1 MTKSSSSRRLNV
13 PGALCGLVLGL
24 LSGASTASEITML
37 STQLRPVDEAEK
49 VRNVLL
55 KGVPDTVKFVPEE
68 TGPFTTRLGA
78 EIKAG
83 KGLVSVVGALDS
95 ELASVGLG
103 NLNDLSGLV
112 GKLSASRSFNPSF
125 IELGKLGGDKVRM
138 VPWMYASYIM
148 AANKKALP
156 YLPKGADVSTLTYQ
170 QLREWAENIKKAT
183 GEAKLGFPAG
193 PKGLM
198 HRFFQGFLYPSY
210 TGGQVTTFR
219 SADAEKMWAEFRDLW
234 QFVHPRS
241 TAYGFM
247 EEPMSSGEVWI
258 AFDHTA
264 RLLSA
269 LRDKPADFVTFPAPI
284 GPKGRGYMLVLS
296 GLAVPSSSAD
306 AAAAERTIDHLTS
319 TPIQIATMKET
330 GFFPVLQKFDAPDLN
345 EGIKMANQA
354 MTDQATSKV
363 SKIGVIP
370 AGLGAKGGEYN
381 KFFLDTFTRIVI
393 RNEDVKAV
401 VQEQGTA
408 MDSFMKAANVP
419 CWLPDPVGTTACA
432 VK

>member
-1 MTKSSSSRRLNV
+1 MTQSSFSRRLNV
-13 PGALCGLVLGL
+13 PGALCMIAFGLV
-24 LSGASTASEITML
+24 SGAAAASEITML

-55 KGVPDTVKFVPEE
+55 KGASDTVKFIPEE

-83 KGLVSVVGALDS
+83 KGMVSLAGALDS
-95 ELASVGLG
+95 EFASVGTN
-103 NLNDLSGLV
+103 NLNDLSGLMT
-112 GKLSASRSFNPSF
+112 KLSANRAFTPAF
-125 IELGKLGGDKVRM
+125 VELGKLGGDKVRM

-156 YLPKGADVSTLTYQ
+156 YLPKGVDVNTLTYQ
-170 QLREWAENIKKAT
+170 QLREWAENVKKAT
-183 GEAKLGFPAG
+183 GESKLGFPAG

-219 SADAEKMWAEFRDLW
+219 SADAEKMWTDFRDMW

-241 TAYGFM
+241 TTYGAM
-247 EEPMSSGEVWI
+247 EEPLSSGEVWI

-269 LRDKPADFVTFPAPI
+269 LRDKPAEFVTFPAPI

-296 GLAVPSSSAD
+296 GLSIPASSPD

-319 TPIQIATMKET
+319 APVQVATMKET

-354 MTDQATSKV
+354 MTDQSLSKV
-363 SKIGVIP
+363 SKAGVIP

-381 KFFLDTFTRIVI
+381 KFFIDSFTRIVI

-401 VQEQGTA
+401 VQEQGAALDT
-408 MDSFMKAANVP
+408 FMKAANVP
-419 CWLPDPVGTTACA
+419 CWLPDPVGTAACA